1 MQNHIVQ
8 YKLLNSHLDI
18 ADLSLLSRRAWIQSA
33 ASARQLRKL
42 IPRSPRMLNQIVK
55 SSSAPQLISISNTSK
70 RSIKKSSSVII
81 LQSDSTTQS
90 PKSNEPSSSSSTKS
104 SSVVILQSNSKSKA
118 KAVAIQS
125 SKSNE
130 PSSSSSTMHSIE
142 EISEYA
148 IKPVPESIKLKRYG
162 LIPSQIAR
170 IDQELKQSLALATK
184 KNKTITFPKHRP
196 SARILKQHLN
206 QQKRWNTLLLK
217 NVRSSF
223 SDQLET
229 FQLQQRKWIV
239 IVQGFVSSINGF
251 QNVWLKILHERKCI
265 RERNF
270 AVAKLQNGWKKSYT
284 KKMDAK
290 HERTYEL
297 LRQRAWVARLNV
309 RTRLRGRAAA
319 TVRSFLHLYKDR
331 GRFSLTIKLFKWRV
345 IRIQRAVRAFFQLRD
360 ARLKAITIVWMRNE
374 KNVLIDLEVEK
385 QILEKKEKQL
395 LKMKRMSEAMPD
407 IDMEVL
413 MSKMHRQQPEAE
425 SEQIILPPKKIK
437 SIPKPTNVK
446 WERERRRQAKIQR
459 DCDSFIDLLDVRE
472 NLISTDIKKKSYKNQ
487 TGRFQTMA
495 RHKNKNKKD
504 TAKKLLLRPMAPGT
518 FQKLKKM
525 KFSN

>member
-18 ADLSLLSRRAWIQSA
+18 ADLSLLSRRAWIQQA
-33 ASARQLRKL
+33 ASARQLRKH

-55 SSSAPQLISISNTSK
+55 SSSAPQLISNSNNNSK
-70 RSIKKSSSVII
+70 RSIK
-81 LQSDSTTQS
+81 
-90 PKSNEPSSSSSTKS
+90 KS
-104 SSVVILQSNSKSKA
+104 SSVVILQSNSRT
-118 KAVAIQS
+118 QS

-170 IDQELKQSLALATK
+170 IDQELKKSLALATK
-184 KNKTITFPKHRP
+184 KKKTITFPKHRP

-284 KKMDAK
+284 KK
-290 HERTYEL
+290 
-297 LRQRAWVARLNV
+297 N
-309 RTRLRGRAAA
+309 G
-319 TVRSFLHLYKDR
+319 
-331 GRFSLTIKLFKWRV
+331 
-345 IRIQRAVRAFFQLRD
+345 
-360 ARLKAITIVWMRNE
+360 
-374 KNVLIDLEVEK
+374 
-385 QILEKKEKQL
+385 
-395 LKMKRMSEAMPD
+395 
-407 IDMEVL
+407 
-413 MSKMHRQQPEAE
+413 
-425 SEQIILPPKKIK
+425 
-437 SIPKPTNVK
+437 
-446 WERERRRQAKIQR
+446 
-459 DCDSFIDLLDVRE
+459 C
-472 NLISTDIKKKSYKNQ
+472 
-487 TGRFQTMA
+487 
-495 RHKNKNKKD
+495 
-504 TAKKLLLRPMAPGT
+504 
-518 FQKLKKM
+518 
-525 KFSN
+525 